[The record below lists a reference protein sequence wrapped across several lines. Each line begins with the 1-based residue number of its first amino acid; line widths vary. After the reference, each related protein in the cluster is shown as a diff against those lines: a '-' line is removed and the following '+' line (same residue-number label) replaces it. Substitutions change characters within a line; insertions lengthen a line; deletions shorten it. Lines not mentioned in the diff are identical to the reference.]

1 MEYLTKEQVKAQ
13 CPVAFATKPTNSA
26 VTDKYVHISTEKVID
41 DLDKLGWKPV
51 EATQR
56 KSRGKQTIFSKHMI
70 QFQNPDIMVKGA
82 DGDDAFPRI
91 LLTNSHDGMTSFQ
104 FRMGIFRL
112 VCSNGLVIATE
123 EFESFKIRHKGYTF
137 EELRQVVVQAVSDLP
152 NKVEVMNK
160 MTERVLS
167 EEEQRKLAL
176 DAFLIRSGITPG
188 SDEAKKKEYDE
199 ETLDEILEVRRE
211 ADEGNTLWKV
221 FNRVQEAVTQGGF
234 SAALV
239 GAKVRKVRK
248 IKSFEKDTKINQEL
262 FKLATA
268 LI

>member
-1 MEYLTKEQVKAQ
+1 MQYLSKEELKAQ
-13 CPVAFATKPTNSA
+13 CPVAFATKPTNDA

-41 DLDKLGWKPV
+41 DLEKLGWLPV
-51 EATQR
+51 QATQR
-56 KSRGKQTIFSKHMI
+56 KSRGKKTIFSKHMI
-70 QFQNPDIMVKGA
+70 QFQNPDIKVTA
-82 DGDDAFPRI
+82 SDGDNAYPRI

-104 FRMGIFRL
+104 FRVGIFRL
-112 VCSNGLVIATE
+112 VCSNGLVIATD

-137 EELRQVVVQAVSDLP
+137 EELRSVVMQAVEDLP
-152 NKVEVMNK
+152 NRVEVMNK
-160 MTERVLS
+160 MTQRELS

-176 DAFLIRSGITPG
+176 DALLIRSGITPG
-188 SDEAKKKEYDE
+188 SKEAKEKDYDE
-199 ETLDEILEVRRE
+199 ETLDEILEARRP
-211 ADEGNTLWKV
+211 ADEGDDLWKV

-234 SAALV
+234 SAALK

-248 IKSFEKDTKINQEL
+248 IKSFEKDTKVNQEL

>member
-1 MEYLTKEQVKAQ
+1 MKYLSKEELQVQ
-13 CPVAFATKPTNSA
+13 CPVAFATQPTNSA

-41 DLDKLGWKPV
+41 DLEKLGWLPV
-51 EATQR
+51 EASQR
-56 KSRGKQTIFSKHMI
+56 KARGTKTIFSKHMI
-70 QFQNPDIMVKGA
+70 QFQNPDIKVTA
-82 DGDDAFPRI
+82 SDGDDAFPRI

-137 EELRQVVVQAVSDLP
+137 EELRSVVIQAVEDLP

-160 MTERVLS
+160 MSQRELTK
-167 EEEQRKLAL
+167 EEQRKLAL

-188 SDEAKKKEYDE
+188 SEEAKKKDYDE
-199 ETLDEILEVRRE
+199 ETIDEILEVRRQ
-211 ADEGNTLWKV
+211 ADEGDTLWKV
-221 FNRVQEAVTQGGF
+221 FNRVQEAITQGGF
-234 SAALV
+234 SAALK